1 MTPVSIECG
10 RDSLPRQYETLTCTN
25 ALRLS
30 RMTLA
35 HRGTSSTHRFV
46 HQLCGLGKSV
56 QLFLLCLVVL
66 HSSSFGLGQ
75 DRYVETVAHP
85 GSFTIVQRGVTASIY
100 VDPSD
105 HAGVI
110 RATKDLQSDIALVS
124 GSTPAMAHGKG
135 SLGSR
140 AIIIG
145 TIGKS
150 PLIDQLI
157 RSGKISVSSI
167 SGQWESF
174 LIQVVAKPLPGV
186 TTGLVIAGSDKRGT
200 IYGIYDLSEQIGV
213 SPWYWWAD
221 VPVQHKDALFVKPG
235 AYIQGPPAVKYRGIF
250 LNDEAP
256 SLSGWVDEKFGNY
269 NHQFY
274 EKVFELLLRL
284 KANYLWPAMWNNAF
298 NEDDP
303 LNPKLA
309 DEYGIVMGTSHHEPM
324 LRAQQEWKRHGKGP
338 WDYTRNSE
346 VLQKFWDEG
355 IERNK
360 NYESIITLGM
370 RGDGDMPM
378 SESSNVALLER
389 IVDDQRK
396 IIASR
401 INKDLSAVPQDW
413 ALYKEVQEYYE
424 KGMRVPD
431 DVTLLWCDDNWGN
444 VRRLPTEEER
454 KRRGGAG
461 VYYHFDYVGDPRSY
475 KWLNTI
481 PITKVWEQMNLSYE
495 YGADRIWIV
504 NVGDLKPMEF
514 PIEFFLTMARDP
526 HRWPK
531 ERISEFTR
539 RWAEREFGTE
549 YAPAIAGVISKYTKL
564 NGRRKPELL
573 EPTTF
578 SLVDYQEADRV
589 LAEWQSITS
598 EAERIYGSL
607 PENMRDAFYELV
619 LYPTK
624 ASALVT
630 ELYITAGKNRQ
641 YAVQGRA
648 STNDLAAKVRSL
660 FQADAEL
667 SQSYNHTLAHGK
679 WDHMMDQTHLGYTFW
694 NQPPVNVMPPVQ
706 EVQIPDKAD
715 MGIAVEG
722 SGMPWL
728 NVFHEPTLPSFD
740 IFNQQRRFVDVFNR
754 GKAPFEFSATTS
766 DPWIHVSPWHG
777 TVEKDQRV
785 WVSVDWEKAPLGS
798 ADGSVTIAG
807 PDSRRTTV
815 KVHLFNPQS
824 PTRSTL
830 RGFVEADGY
839 VSIEAEHYTRKNDA
853 GDVRWEK
860 IDDYGR
866 TLSSMTIFPAT
877 AKSLTPPANSPN
889 LEYLMYLFH
898 PGKVEVEA
906 ILAPTLNFV
915 PGRGLRYAISFDD
928 QPPQVIDALAQN
940 SVRDWGQSVEDSVR
954 KVKSAHT
961 VENVGYHTLKFWMVD
976 PGVVLQKLVV
986 NLGGVKPSYLG
997 SPESYRNPTES
1008 AADEAPQSVSSLDP
1022 PERGQ

>member
-1 MTPVSIECG
+1 MTPVSNDCG
-10 RDSLPRQYETLTCTN
+10 R
-25 ALRLS
+25 
-30 RMTLA
+30 
-35 HRGTSSTHRFV
+35 V
-46 HQLCGLGKSV
+46 HQLCGLAKSA
-56 QLFLLCLVVL
+56 QLFLLVLVFL

-75 DRYVETVAHP
+75 DRYVESVAHP
-85 GSFTIVQRGVTASIY
+85 GNFTVARSGIAASIY
-100 VDPSD
+100 VDASD
-105 HAGVI
+105 YAGVV
-110 RATKDLQSDIALVS
+110 RAAKDLDSDIARVT
-124 GSTPAMAHGKG
+124 GITPTLAHDTGT
-135 SLGSR
+135 LGSD
-140 AIIIG
+140 AILIG

-150 PLIDQLI
+150 PLIDRLI
-157 RSGKISVSSI
+157 RNRKINVQSIAGK
-167 SGQWESF
+167 WESF
-174 LIQVVAKPLPGV
+174 LIQVVSKPLPGV
-186 TTGLVIAGSDKRGT
+186 PSALVIAGSDKRGT
-200 IYGIYDLSEQIGV
+200 IYGIYDVSEQIGV

-235 AYIQGPPAVKYRGIF
+235 AYVQGPPAVKYRGIF

-256 SLSGWVDEKFGNY
+256 SLTGWVNEKFGTY

-324 LRAQQEWKRHGKGP
+324 LRAQQEWKRHGTGP
-338 WDYTRNSE
+338 WDYSKNSE
-346 VLQKFWDEG
+346 LLQKFWDEG

-370 RGDGDMPM
+370 RGDGDLPM
-378 SESSNVALLER
+378 SQSANVALLEK

-396 IIASR
+396 IIANR
-401 INKDLSAVPQDW
+401 INNDLAAVPQDW

-444 VRRLPTEEER
+444 VRRLPTEQER

-514 PIEFFLTMARDP
+514 PIEFFLTLARDP
-526 HRWPK
+526 RRWPK
-531 ERISEFTR
+531 EKISEYTR
-539 RWAEREFGTE
+539 LWAEREFGPE
-549 YAPAIAGVISKYTKL
+549 YAPAIAGIISKYTKL
-564 NGRRKPELL
+564 SGRRKPELI
-573 EPTTF
+573 ESTTF

-589 LAEWQSITS
+589 LAEWQFITG
-598 EAERIYGSL
+598 EAEKIYGSL
-607 PENMRDAFYELV
+607 PDDMRDAFYELV

-630 ELYITAGKNRQ
+630 ELYITAGRNNL

-648 STNDLAAKVRSL
+648 SANDLAADVRRL

-667 SQSYNHTLAHGK
+667 SQAYNHTLAQGK

-694 NQPPVNVMPPVQ
+694 NQPPVNVMPAVQ
-706 EVQIPDKAD
+706 EVQVPDKAD
-715 MGIAVEG
+715 MGIAIEG
-722 SGMPWL
+722 SAMPWL
-728 NVFHEPTLPSFD
+728 SVFHEPALPGFD
-740 IFNQQRRFVDVFNR
+740 VFNQQRHFLDVFNR
-754 GKAPFEFSATTS
+754 GRTPFQFNLVASA
-766 DPWIHVSPWHG
+766 PWIHVTPSNG

-798 ADGSVTIAG
+798 ADGSVTITG
-807 PDSRRTTV
+807 PDSYRATV
-815 KVHLFNPQS
+815 KVHAFNPGE
-824 PTRSTL
+824 PPRSTL
-830 RGFVEADGY
+830 RGFVETEGY
-839 VSIEAEHYTRKNDA
+839 VSIEAEHYTRQTDA
-853 GDVRWEK
+853 GDVRWDR

-866 TLSSMTIFPAT
+866 TLSSMTIFPMT
-877 AKSLTPPANSPN
+877 AKSVALPDNSPS
-889 LEYLMYLFH
+889 LEYQMYLFH

-928 QPPQVIDALAQN
+928 EPPQVIDALAEN
-940 SVRDWGQSVEDSVR
+940 SPRDWAQSVEDSVR
-954 KVKSAHT
+954 KVKSTHT
-961 VENVGYHTLKFWMVD
+961 IEKAGNHTLKFWMVD

-997 SPESYRNPTES
+997 PPESYHTP
-1008 AADEAPQSVSSLDP
+1008 
-1022 PERGQ
+1022 